1 MTMPLS
7 VREAFQKSWG
17 NVLKDFRE
25 WLLPD
30 TADLTHWKTR
40 PIKEAIAACP
50 SRMVDDAEVMLSEWR
65 KNQNSNDTGMT
76 SFLPVM
82 LTAFDSVPSPPDVS
96 SIRGIPDWMPVI
108 LPQDPQK
115 RMVRMRTIPIAVR
128 AQIAVFTDNPHSALM
143 FTSQFCAYLT
153 SETKRVMTLTVN
165 VGDGITDDC
174 ELVVLD
180 NSLYPSKVSTEAKN
194 LTIFTVDVT
203 LNGVITQVVGLGGA
217 WDSVTDING
226 RPSTENMQKVV
237 IEADISDTE
246 NNSYVRWVADS
257 VTGETWLQRLTTDQV
272 LLLENNGGELLLLN
286 GKLLRL
292 VSE

>member
-40 PIKEAIAACP
+40 PLKEAIAACP

-76 SFLPVM
+76 SFLPVV
-82 LTAFDSVPSPPDVS
+82 LTAFDSVPSPPDAS
-96 SIRGIPDWMPVI
+96 SIRGVPDWMPVI

-128 AQIAVFTDNPHSALM
+128 AQIAIFTDNPHSALM
-143 FTSQFCAYLT
+143 FASQFCAYLT

-174 ELVVLD
+174 EFVVLD
-180 NSLYPSKVSTEAKN
+180 NSLYPSKVSSEAKN

-203 LNGVITQVVGLGGA
+203 LNGVITQVIGLDGA
-217 WDSVTDING
+217 
-226 RPSTENMQKVV
+226 ENMQKVV

>member
-30 TADLTHWKTR
+30 TTDLAHWKTR

-50 SRMVDDAEVMLSEWR
+50 SRMVDDAEIMLSEWR
-65 KNQNSNDTGMT
+65 KNQNSNVTGMT

-82 LTAFDSVPSPPDVS
+82 LTAFDSVPTSPDVS
-96 SIRGIPDWMPVI
+96 SIRGVPDWMPVI
-108 LPQDPQK
+108 LPQDPLK

-128 AQIAVFTDNPHSALM
+128 AQIAIFTDNPHSALM
-143 FTSQFCAYLT
+143 FASQFCACLT
-153 SETKRVMTLTVN
+153 SETKRVMTLTLD

-174 ELVVLD
+174 ELVILD
-180 NSLYPSKVSTEAKN
+180 NSLYPSKVSSEAKN

-203 LNGVITQVVGLGGA
+203 LNGVIPQVVGLDGS
-217 WDSVTDING
+217 WDASTDING
-226 RPSTENMQKVV
+226 RPSTEDMQKVV
-237 IEADISDTE
+237 IEADIHDTE
-246 NNSYVRWVADS
+246 KGLHVRWVADEE
-257 VTGETWLQRLTTDQV
+257 TGETWLQTLTTDQI
-272 LLLENNGGELLLLN
+272 LRLENNGGELLLLN
-286 GKLLRL
+286 GKYLRL

>member
-30 TADLTHWKTR
+30 TADLIHWKTR
-40 PIKEAIAACP
+40 PLKEAIAACP

-82 LTAFDSVPSPPDVS
+82 LTAFDSVPSPPDAS
-96 SIRGIPDWMPVI
+96 SIRGVPDWMPVV

-153 SETKRVMTLTVN
+153 SETKRVMELTVN
-165 VGDGITDDC
+165 VGDGITDSC

-203 LNGVITQVVGLGGA
+203 LNGVIPQVVGLGGD
-217 WDSVTDING
+217 WDTVTDING
-226 RPSTENMQKVV
+226 RPSTGNMQKVV
-237 IEADISDTE
+237 VESDISDTE

>member
-17 NVLKDFRE
+17 NLLINFRE
-25 WLLPD
+25 WLLAD
-30 TADLTHWKTR
+30 TADLQYWKTR
-40 PIKEAIAACP
+40 PLKEAIAACP
-50 SRMVDDAEVMLSEWR
+50 SRMVDDAEIMLSEWR
-65 KNQNSNDTGMT
+65 KNQNANVKGMT

-96 SIRGIPDWMPVI
+96 IIRGIPDWIPVI
-108 LPQDPQK
+108 LPQDPLK

-153 SETKRVMTLTVN
+153 SETKRILTITLP

-174 ELVVLD
+174 ELVILD

-194 LTIFTVDVT
+194 ITIFTVDVT
-203 LNGVITQVVGLGGA
+203 LNGVMTQVVGLDGT
-217 WDSVTDING
+217 WDANTDING
-226 RPSTENMQKVV
+226 RPSTEDMKKVV
-237 IEADISDTE
+237 IEAGVQDTDFGVDVIVTADEITGVTTIE
-246 NNSYVRWVADS
+246 NVI
-257 VTGETWLQRLTTDQV
+257 
-272 LLLENNGGELLLLN
+272 
-286 GKLLRL
+286 
-292 VSE
+292 

>member
-30 TADLTHWKTR
+30 TADLAHWKTR
-40 PIKEAIAACP
+40 PLKEAIAACP
-50 SRMVDDAEVMLSEWR
+50 SRMVDDAEIMLSEWR
-65 KNQNSNDTGMT
+65 KNQNSNDAGMT
-76 SFLPVM
+76 SFLPVV
-82 LTAFDSVPSPPDVS
+82 LTAFDSVPSSPDVS
-96 SIRGIPDWMPVI
+96 SIRGVADWIPVI

-143 FTSQFCAYLT
+143 FASQFCAYLT
-153 SETKRVMTLTVN
+153 SETKRLVELTVS
-165 VGDGITDDC
+165 VGDGITDSC

-203 LNGVITQVVGLGGA
+203 LNGVIPQVIGLDG
-217 WDSVTDING
+217 
-226 RPSTENMQKVV
+226 TENMQKVV

>member
-82 LTAFDSVPSPPDVS
+82 LTAFDSVPSPPDAS
-96 SIRGIPDWMPVI
+96 SIRGVPDWMPVI

-128 AQIAVFTDNPHSALM
+128 AQIAIFTDNPHSALM
-143 FTSQFCAYLT
+143 FASQFCAYLT

-165 VGDGITDDC
+165 VGGGITDDC
-174 ELVVLD
+174 EFVVLD
-180 NSLYPSKVSTEAKN
+180 NSLYPSKVSSEAKN

-203 LNGVITQVVGLGGA
+203 LNGVITQVIGLDGA
-217 WDSVTDING
+217 
-226 RPSTENMQKVV
+226 ENMQKVV

>member
-17 NVLKDFRE
+17 NLLVNFRE
-25 WLLPD
+25 WLLAD
-30 TADLTHWKTR
+30 TADLHYWKTR
-40 PIKEAIAACP
+40 PLKEAIAACP
-50 SRMVDDAEVMLSEWR
+50 SRMVDDAEIMLSEWR
-65 KNQNSNDTGMT
+65 KNQNASVKGMT

-82 LTAFDSVPSPPDVS
+82 LTAFDAVPSAPDIS
-96 SIRGIPDWMPVI
+96 SIRGVPDWMPVI
-108 LPQDPQK
+108 LPQDPLN

-153 SETKRVMTLTVN
+153 SETKRILTITLP

-174 ELVVLD
+174 ELVILD

-194 LTIFTVDVT
+194 ITIFTVDVT
-203 LNGVITQVVGLGGA
+203 LNGVMTQVVGLGGS
-217 WDSVTDING
+217 WDANTDING
-226 RPSTENMQKVV
+226 RPSTEDMQKVV
-237 IEADISDTE
+237 VEADINDTE
-246 NNSYVRWVADS
+246 TGLHVRWVADEE
-257 VTGETWLQRLTTDQV
+257 TGETWLQTLTTDQI
-272 LLLENNGGELLLLN
+272 LRLENNGGELLLLN
-286 GKLLRL
+286 GKYLRL

>member
-30 TADLTHWKTR
+30 TADLIHWKTR
-40 PIKEAIAACP
+40 PLKEAIAACP

-82 LTAFDSVPSPPDVS
+82 LTAFDSVPSPPDAS
-96 SIRGIPDWMPVI
+96 SIRGVPDWMPVI

-128 AQIAVFTDNPHSALM
+128 AQIAIFTDNPHSALM
-143 FTSQFCAYLT
+143 FASQFCAYLT

-174 ELVVLD
+174 EFVVLD
-180 NSLYPSKVSTEAKN
+180 NSLYPSKVSSEAKN

-203 LNGVITQVVGLGGA
+203 LNGVITQVIGLDGA
-217 WDSVTDING
+217 
-226 RPSTENMQKVV
+226 ENMQKVV